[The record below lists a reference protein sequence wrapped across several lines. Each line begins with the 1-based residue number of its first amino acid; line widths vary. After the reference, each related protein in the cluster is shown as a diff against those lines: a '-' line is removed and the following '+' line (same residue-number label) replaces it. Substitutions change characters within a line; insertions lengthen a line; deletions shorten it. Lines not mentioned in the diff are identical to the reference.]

1 MGKKKLLPGQK
12 SPIVRSTTA
21 KPIPGLEETAL
32 TEGMGSE
39 SCGSITPLALGT
51 FGSSCYPF
59 AGDGDE

>member
-32 TEGMGSE
+32 TEGYYGSN
-39 SCGSITPLALGT
+39 GLGVSP
-51 FGSSCYPF
+51 SSCACEVGYCIPF
-59 AGDGDE
+59 AGDDAE

>member
-32 TEGMGSE
+32 TEGMGSM
-39 SCGSITPLALGT
+39 GSITPSACPVI
-51 FGSSCYPF
+51 FCVPF
-59 AGDGDE
+59 AGDGEE

>member
-32 TEGMGSE
+32 TEGMGHVL
-39 SCGSITPLALGT
+39 GAITPSHHDVPG
-51 FGSSCYPF
+51 YPF
-59 AGDGDE
+59 AGDGED